1 MRLKHLP
8 LAALAALSLLAGTV
22 ATPTVADARDRDR
35 GVRADRGGDRI
46 ARADRN
52 RGRDVR
58 RHVNRSRDVRRHV
71 SRDRDRHVTR
81 RHVTRHAHRHH
92 RHHHRDRFV
101 VRSTAYLPF
110 VVLGSPVVYRA
121 YGPGYCRALHRGR
134 HWAPGIGWHSGRHV
148 GRVRC

>member
-8 LAALAALSLLAGTV
+8 LAALAAVSLLAGTV

-46 ARADRN
+46 VRVDRN

-58 RHVNRSRDVRRHV
+58 RHVNRGRHATRHHRHV
-71 SRDRDRHVTR
+71 NRHV
-81 RHVTRHAHRHH
+81 HRHH
-92 RHHHRDRFV
+92 RHHDHDGFV
-101 VRSTAYLPF
+101 GFSTSLYVPF
-110 VVLGSPVVYRA
+110 AVLGTPVVYAA
-121 YGPGYCRALHRGR
+121 YGPGYCRVLHRGR
-134 HWAPGIGWHSGRHV
+134 HWAPGIGWHSGKHV